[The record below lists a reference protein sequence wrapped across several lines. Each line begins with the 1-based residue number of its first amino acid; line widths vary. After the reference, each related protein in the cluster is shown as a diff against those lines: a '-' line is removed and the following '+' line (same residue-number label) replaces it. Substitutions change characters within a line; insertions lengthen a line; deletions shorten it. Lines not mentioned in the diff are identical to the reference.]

1 MKRILSTLLFSLFF
15 IGNLFADDVTFVA
28 SAPKTVVVDNYFR
41 LEYKVN
47 TTTDVSEPILPD
59 IKGFE
64 LLNGPVR
71 SQSTSYS
78 NINGKVTHSSTITY
92 TYTFLAK
99 EIGEFTIP
107 GAKITANGK
116 SITSNS
122 VTINVLKENG
132 NGNGNM
138 NNSSGSRSIGE
149 NDVFITA
156 TASKSKVF
164 KDEALLVTYK
174 LYTLYDVP
182 AINSLKLPQF
192 DNFYSSEAYS
202 PSNAQSDV
210 EYYKGKE
217 YYTTVLAKYL
227 LQPQT
232 SGKQT
237 KITMHGRLPHRP
249 LSPLWEVLERMGC
262 SLSRPFENV
271 IHTSGKLYPETIRMN
286 KHLKSNALEINVEAL
301 PNDAPASFSGAVGQ
315 YALSSELSK
324 KELYTDDEATIK
336 VVLEGTGNLNFVDA
350 PSVSLPVEFD
360 TFPPV
365 VTDEYKLSGDTYKGK
380 KTFEYLFTPKSS
392 GSYTIAPLQF
402 SFFNT
407 KTKKYETLTTDSIKV
422 NVLRGA
428 PKSASTSVAPSVD
441 KLRGKTLAQDI
452 RHIKSDNDETI
463 GDSGLFFASMQYMLC
478 YICPLLLLLLFLLVY
493 RKNVKE
499 NANVS
504 LLRTK
509 KANSA
514 AVRRLKVARILMKQG
529 KSHEFYDEVLK
540 AMWGYFS
547 DKLTIPVAELTKD
560 NIQSALY
567 ARGVGEESVVKLMSV
582 LDECEFAHYAPGD
595 ASDTMDKIYSQ
606 SISVIG
612 DMENSIK

>member
-64 LLNGPVR
+64 LLNGPAR

-122 VTINVLKENG
+122 VTINVLKESG

-138 NNSSGSRSIGE
+138 NNGSDSRSIGE

-182 AINSLKLPQF
+182 AINSLKVPQF

-227 LQPQT
+227 LQPQ
-232 SGKQT
+232 K
-237 KITMHGRLPHRP
+237 
-249 LSPLWEVLERMGC
+249 
-262 SLSRPFENV
+262 
-271 IHTSGKLYPETIRMN
+271 SGKLNIEPMSMDVVLEKIVMNQDPYPFLGGFPETIRMN

-301 PNDAPASFSGAVGQ
+301 PKDAPASFSGAVGQ

-324 KELYTDDEATIK
+324 KELYTDNEATIK

-441 KLRGKTLAQDI
+441 KVRGKTLAQDI

-463 GDSGLFFASMQYMLC
+463 GNSGFFFASMQYMLC
-478 YICPLLLLLLFLLVY
+478 CICPLLLLLLFLLVY

-567 ARGVGEESVVKLMSV
+567 ARGVKEESVVKLMSV

-595 ASDTMDKIYSQ
+595 ASDTMDRIYAQ
-606 SISVIG
+606 AISVIG

>member
-1 MKRILSTLLFSLFF
+1 MKRILSILLLSLFF
-15 IGNLFADDVTFVA
+15 IGNSFADDVTFVA

-41 LEYKVN
+41 LEYKVT

-64 LLNGPVR
+64 LRNGPVL
-71 SQSTSYS
+71 SQFTSGR
-78 NINGKVTHSSTITY
+78 NINGKVTLSSTITY
-92 TYTFLAK
+92 TYIFLAK

-156 TASKSKVF
+156 TVSKSKVF

-182 AINSLKLPQF
+182 AINSLKVPQF

-202 PSNAQSDV
+202 PSNAHFDV
-210 EYYKGKE
+210 EYYKGKK
-217 YYTTVLAKYL
+217 YYTAVLAKYL
-227 LQPQT
+227 LQPQ
-232 SGKQT
+232 K
-237 KITMHGRLPHRP
+237 
-249 LSPLWEVLERMGC
+249 
-262 SLSRPFENV
+262 
-271 IHTSGKLYPETIRMN
+271 SGKLKIEPMSIDVVLEKVVMSQDPFGFFGGFPERIRMN

-301 PNDAPASFSGAVGQ
+301 PEDAPASFSGAVGQ
-315 YALSSELSK
+315 YALRSELNNN
-324 KELYTDDEATIK
+324 ELYTDNEATLK
-336 VVLEGTGNLNFVDA
+336 VILEGTGNLNFVDA

-441 KLRGKTLAQDI
+441 KVRGKTLAQDI

-463 GDSGLFFASMQYMLC
+463 GNSGFFFASMQYMLC
-478 YICPLLLLLLFLLVY
+478 YICPFLLLLLFLLVY

-514 AVRRLKVARILMKQG
+514 AVKRLKVARILMKQG

-567 ARGVGEESVVKLMSV
+567 ARGVGEESVLKLMSV